1 MAEKKYIVNNV
12 GFLYNYFKAL
22 EDSVHTDPHE
32 VNYRNKNYI
41 FKCSRND
48 YAYHTVE
55 YVFDNEP
62 EMYVQIDK
70 EEFHRLISEMKT
82 KAHRNMWIK

>member
-1 MAEKKYIVNNV
+1 MVKKKYIVNNV
-12 GFLYNYFKAL
+12 EFLYNYFKAL
-22 EDSVHTDPHE
+22 GDSVHTDPHE

-55 YVFDNEP
+55 YVFDDEP
-62 EMYVQIDK
+62 KMYVQIDK
-70 EEFHRLISEMKT
+70 EEYCRLISEMKI